1 MEESWSSQEDKR
13 MKTKNDI
20 LIKVLSLGVGLA
32 VGIVLIAKVFFEL
45 SYDSF
50 YKDIDRVYTINTWYS
65 QNGDEHDYGQVSG
78 AVAVGF
84 MEEVPGVEVGTR
96 TTSVF
101 NGDIYLDEEGNKL
114 KATLVC
120 ADTCFFQVFERPI
133 LAGDPAKILGKWG
146 GVMVSRSFAEKL
158 MDEMPGRA
166 GHDGN
171 VTPDLIGGLS
181 SVIGKVIYNEDME
194 GLKLPIEGVF
204 EDFPK
209 NGSLSYDILLSMDT
223 YGKQSTDNW
232 LGNDRYKGYV
242 KLMPG
247 VDPNTLTDAIRKM
260 QEAHQPVAQ
269 MEAQGMRLTYFLKPF
284 SKMHT
289 SMPEVKSQVILLSIV
304 AALLILISLLNYILI
319 VISSMVKRSKEV
331 GVRKCYGAESK
342 HIYGM
347 LSKEALLHIA
357 LSLALA
363 AAIIFAGRSIIE
375 NLLGVPFQTLLVSR
389 SILAIGLVILFV
401 LVISI
406 VVPAE
411 LYQRIPVCAA
421 LKNYT
426 ENSRSWKLGLLSVQ
440 VLINVFLVV
449 MMLIIGR
456 QYQKVNHSN
465 PGYDYKNLFY
475 INMFDGDR
483 QAQVRAVETLR
494 SLPEVSG
501 VATSYNLPYEGSNG
515 DNIYLPDDER
525 ELFNVADQYDCSEG
539 FYELMGIEFVDGRA
553 PRDST
558 EMAVDEKFVARMADF
573 ADWSDGAVGKQVC
586 ITGHDHPVVLSNN
599 MGVTP
604 YTISGV
610 YKSYLIGNLT
620 RVDPRPSVLFRAEIG
635 SMSSWMPHILFKI
648 PGQDGNDEKDMA
660 RNADGRPGRFDRP
673 SLDKVREALEQA
685 LEGREINIISYE
697 EQMRAAY
704 DDSKKMRNT
713 MALGAVFSLLIAL
726 LGLIGFIKDESL
738 RRSKEMAVR
747 KINGGTTRDIL
758 GAFAK
763 DILVLSTVMALIA
776 CIAAFFVAH
785 KWLEQFAEKVSLNP
799 LYFLGGAIL
808 VLLIVLGVVVLNC
821 LRIARA
827 NPVESLKNE

>member
-1 MEESWSSQEDKR
+1 
-13 MKTKNDI
+13 MKKNSDI

-78 AVAVGF
+78 AVSVGF

-96 TTSVF
+96 TTYVF
-101 NGDIYLDEEGNKL
+101 NGDTYLDEDGNKL

-120 ADTCFFQVFERPI
+120 ADTCFFKVFDRPI
-133 LAGDPAKILGKWG
+133 LAGDPAKVLGKWG
-146 GVMVSRSFAEKL
+146 SVMVSRSFAEK
-158 MDEMPGRA
+158 M
-166 GHDGN
+166 
-171 VTPDLIGGLS
+171 GG
-181 SVIGKVIYNEDME
+181 VQEAIGKQVYNEDME
-194 GLKLPIEGVF
+194 GLKLSIEGVF

-247 VDPNTLTDAIRKM
+247 VNPNTLSDAIRKM
-260 QEAHQPVAQ
+260 QEAHQPVTE
-269 MEAQGMRLTYFLKPF
+269 METKGLRLTYFLKPF

-363 AAIIFAGRSIIE
+363 AAIIFAGRGIIE
-375 NLLGVPFQTLLVSR
+375 NLLGVPFQTLLVTR

-411 LYQRIPVCAA
+411 LYQRIPVDAA

-426 ENSRSWKLGLLSVQ
+426 ENSRRWKLGLLGVQ

-494 SLPEVSG
+494 RLPEVSG
-501 VATSYNLPYEGSNG
+501 VAASYNLPYEGSNG

-539 FYELMGIEFVDGRA
+539 FYDLMGIEFVDGRA

-558 EMAVDEKFVARMADF
+558 EMAVDEKFVAKMADF
-573 ADWSDGAVGKQVC
+573 VDWSDGAVGKRVC
-586 ITGHDHPVVLSNN
+586 ITGHDHPIVLSND

-620 RVDPRPSVLFRAEIG
+620 RVDLRPSVLFRAEIG
-635 SMSSWMPHILFKI
+635 SMSSWMPHILFKVD
-648 PGQDGNDEKDMA
+648 PKA
-660 RNADGRPGRFDRP
+660 LP
-673 SLDKVREALEQA
+673 KVQSALTQA

-726 LGLIGFIKDESL
+726 LGLIGFIQDESL

-747 KINGGTTRDIL
+747 KINGATTRDIL
-758 GAFAK
+758 SVFAK
-763 DILVLSTVMALIA
+763 DIMILSAVMAVIA

-799 LYFLGGAIL
+799 LYFLGGALL
-808 VLLIVLGVVVLNC
+808 VLAIVLGVVVLNC

>member
-1 MEESWSSQEDKR
+1 MRHNS
-13 MKTKNDI
+13 DI

-65 QNGDEHDYGQVSG
+65 HQGEEKDYGQVSG

-96 TTSVF
+96 TTYVF
-101 NGDIYLDEEGNKL
+101 DGDTYLDEDGNKL
-114 KATLVC
+114 KGTLVC
-120 ADTCFFQVFERPI
+120 ADTCFFQVFDRPI
-133 LAGDPAKILGKWG
+133 LVGNPVKILGKWG
-146 GVMVSRSFAEKL
+146 GVMISRSFAEKL
-158 MDEMPGRA
+158 
-166 GHDGN
+166 
-171 VTPDLIGGLS
+171 GG
-181 SVIGKVIYNEDME
+181 VQECIGKQICNADMV

-209 NGSLSYDILLSMDT
+209 NGSLDYDILLSMDT
-223 YGKQSTDNW
+223 YGKNSTDNW

-260 QEAHQPVAQ
+260 QEAHQPLERI
-269 MEAQGMRLTYFLKPF
+269 EAQGTSLRYFLKPF
-284 SKMHT
+284 STLHT
-289 SMPEVKSQVILLSIV
+289 SDPDVKSQVILLSIV

-331 GVRKCYGAESK
+331 GVRKCYGAEGK

-347 LSKEALLHIA
+347 LTKEALLHIV
-357 LSLALA
+357 LSLVLA
-363 AAIIFAGRSIIE
+363 AVIIFAGRSIVE
-375 NLLGVPFQTLLVSR
+375 NLLGVPFQTLLVPQ
-389 SILAIGLVILFV
+389 SIMAIAAVILLV

-411 LYQRIPVCAA
+411 LYQRVPVYAA

-426 ENSRSWKLGLLSVQ
+426 ENSRNWKLGLLGVQ

-456 QYQKVNHSN
+456 QYQKVSN
-465 PGYDYKNLFY
+465 ADTGYDYKNLYYFD
-475 INMFDGDR
+475 MFDGDR
-483 QAQVRAVETLR
+483 QALTRAAQTLR
-494 SLPEVSG
+494 SLPEVSA
-501 VATSYNLPYEGSNG
+501 VAAAYNLPFEGSNG
-515 DNIYLPDDER
+515 DNVYLPNDDR
-525 ELFNVADQYDCSEG
+525 ELFNIADQYECSPD
-539 FYELMGIEFVDGRA
+539 FYDLMGIQFLEGRA
-553 PRDST
+553 PRDSS
-558 EMAVDEKFVARMADF
+558 EIVVDEKFVTKMAEF
-573 ADWSDGAVGKQVC
+573 TDWSDGAVGKQVF
-586 ITGHDHPVVLSNN
+586 ITGHDRSSD
-599 MGVTP
+599 TERR
-604 YTISGV
+604 YFTISGV
-610 YKSYLIGNLT
+610 YKSYIIGNLT
-620 RVDPRPSVLFRAEIG
+620 GVDPRPSALFYGEIG
-635 SMSSWMPHILFKI
+635 SMSSWMPHTF
-648 PGQDGNDEKDMA
+648 
-660 RNADGRPGRFDRP
+660 F
-673 SLDKVREALEQA
+673 KVRPEALPKIRQALEQA
-685 LEGREINIISYE
+685 LEGREINILSYE

-704 DDSKKMRNT
+704 ADSKKMRNT
-713 MALGAVFSLLIAL
+713 MAIGAVFSLLIAL
-726 LGLIGFIKDESL
+726 LGLIGFIRDESL

-747 KINGGTTRDIL
+747 KINGATTRDIL
-758 GAFAK
+758 GVFAV
-763 DILVLSTVMALIA
+763 DILKLSGVMAVIA

-799 LYFLGGAIL
+799 LYFIGGALL

>member
-1 MEESWSSQEDKR
+1 MRHNS
-13 MKTKNDI
+13 DI

-50 YKDIDRVYTINTWYS
+50 YKDIDRVYSIYTWYS
-65 QNGDEHDYGQVSG
+65 QNGDENDYGQVSG

-96 TTSVF
+96 TTYVF
-101 NGDIYLDEEGNKL
+101 HDVDTYLDEDGNKL

-120 ADTCFFQVFERPI
+120 ADTCFFKVFDRPI
-133 LAGDPAKILGKWG
+133 LAGDPIKALAKYGT
-146 GVMVSRSFAEKL
+146 VMVSRSFAEK
-158 MDEMPGRA
+158 MGGVQECIGQQICNRDA
-166 GHDGN
+166 A
-171 VTPDLIGGLS
+171 DL
-181 SVIGKVIYNEDME
+181 KFT
-194 GLKLPIEGVF
+194 IEGVF

-209 NGSLSYDILLSMDT
+209 NGSLDYDILLSMAT
-223 YGKQSTDNW
+223 YSEWSTTNW

-247 VDPNTLTDAIRKM
+247 VDPNTLSDGIRKM
-260 QEAHQPVAQ
+260 QEAHQSIEEL
-269 MEAQGMRLTYFLKPF
+269 EAIGLSLTYFLKPF
-284 SKMHT
+284 SSLHT
-289 SMPEVKSQVILLSIV
+289 SNREVKTQVILLSIV

-319 VISSMVKRSKEV
+319 VISSLVKRSKEV

-375 NLLGVPFQTLLVSR
+375 NLLGVPFQTLLVPR

-406 VVPAE
+406 IVPAE
-411 LYQRIPVCAA
+411 LYKRIPVDAA

-426 ENSRSWKLGLLSVQ
+426 ENSRRWKLGLLGVQ

-456 QYQKVNHSN
+456 QYQKVSNSN
-465 PGYDYKNLFY
+465 PGYDYENLFY
-475 INMFDGDR
+475 VDIFGGDY
-483 QAQVRAVETLR
+483 QEHVRAVQMLEGL
-494 SLPEVSG
+494 SEVTG
-501 VATSYNLPYEGSNG
+501 VATSYNLPYQGASGN
-515 DNIYLPDDER
+515 NVHIPDDQR
-525 ELFNVADQYDCSEG
+525 ELFNIADQYDCSDG
-539 FYELMGIEFVDGRA
+539 FFELMGIPFIEGRA
-553 PRDST
+553 PKGDL
-558 EMAVDEKFVARMADF
+558 EIAVDEKFVARMADF
-573 ADWSDGAVGKQVC
+573 TDWSDGAVGKQVF
-586 ITGHDHPVVLSNN
+586 ITEHGPVTDD
-599 MGVTP
+599 GIPYYYTVT
-604 YTISGV
+604 GV
-610 YKSYLIGNLT
+610 YKSYLIGNLQG
-620 RVDPRPSVLFRAEIG
+620 VDPRPSVMFHGEIG
-635 SMSSWMPHILFKI
+635 KDYMPHILFKVD
-648 PGQDGNDEKDMA
+648 PKALPKVKD
-660 RNADGRPGRFDRP
+660 
-673 SLDKVREALEQA
+673 ALTQS

-726 LGLIGFIKDESL
+726 LGLIGFIRDESL

-747 KINGGTTRDIL
+747 KINGATTRDIL
-758 GAFAK
+758 SVFAK
-763 DILVLSTVMALIA
+763 DIMKLSAVMAVIA
-776 CIAAFFVAH
+776 CVAAFFVAH
-785 KWLEQFAEKVSLNP
+785 KWLEQFAEKASLNP

-821 LRIARA
+821 LRIAKA

>member
-1 MEESWSSQEDKR
+1 MRHNSG
-13 MKTKNDI
+13 I

-50 YKDIDRVYTINTWYS
+50 YKDIDRVYSIYTWYS
-65 QNGDEHDYGQVSG
+65 QNGDENDYGQVSG

-96 TTSVF
+96 TTYVF
-101 NGDIYLDEEGNKL
+101 HDVDTYLDEDGNKL

-120 ADTCFFQVFERPI
+120 ADTCFFKVFDRPI
-133 LAGDPAKILGKWG
+133 LAGDPIKALAKYGT
-146 GVMVSRSFAEKL
+146 VMVSRSFAEK
-158 MDEMPGRA
+158 MGGVQECIGQQICNRD
-166 GHDGN
+166 
-171 VTPDLIGGLS
+171 VVDL
-181 SVIGKVIYNEDME
+181 KFT
-194 GLKLPIEGVF
+194 IEGVF
-204 EDFPK
+204 EDFPD
-209 NGSLSYDILLSMDT
+209 NGTLDYDILLSMAT
-223 YGKQSTDNW
+223 YGEWSPNNW

-247 VDPNTLTDAIRKM
+247 IDPNTLTDGIRKM
-260 QEAHQPVAQ
+260 QEAHQSIEEL
-269 MEAQGMRLTYFLKPF
+269 EAIGLSLTYFLKPF
-284 SKMHT
+284 SSLHT
-289 SMPEVKSQVILLSIV
+289 SNREVKTQVILLSIV

-319 VISSMVKRSKEV
+319 VISSLVKRSKEV

-375 NLLGVPFQTLLVSR
+375 NLLGVPFQTLLVPR

-406 VVPAE
+406 IVPAE
-411 LYQRIPVCAA
+411 LYKRIPVDAA

-426 ENSRSWKLGLLSVQ
+426 ENSRRWKLGLLGVQ

-456 QYQKVNHSN
+456 QYQKVSNSN
-465 PGYDYKNLFY
+465 PGYDYENLFY
-475 INMFDGDR
+475 VDIFGGDY
-483 QAQVRAVETLR
+483 QEHVRAVQMLEGL
-494 SLPEVSG
+494 SEVTG
-501 VATSYNLPYEGSNG
+501 VATSYNLPYRGASGN
-515 DNIYLPDDER
+515 NVHIPDDQR
-525 ELFNVADQYDCSEG
+525 ELFNIADQYDCSDG
-539 FYELMGIEFVDGRA
+539 FFELMGIPFIEGRA
-553 PRDST
+553 PKGDL
-558 EMAVDEKFVARMADF
+558 EIAVDEKFVARMAEF
-573 ADWSDGAVGKQVC
+573 TDWSDGAVGKQVF
-586 ITGHDHPVVLSNN
+586 ITEHGPVTDD
-599 MGVTP
+599 GIPYYYTVT
-604 YTISGV
+604 GV
-610 YKSYLIGNLT
+610 YKSYLIGNLQG
-620 RVDPRPSVLFRAEIG
+620 VDPRPSVMFHGEIG
-635 SMSSWMPHILFKI
+635 KDYMPHILFKVD
-648 PGQDGNDEKDMA
+648 PKALPKVKD
-660 RNADGRPGRFDRP
+660 
-673 SLDKVREALEQA
+673 ALTQS

-726 LGLIGFIKDESL
+726 LGLIGFIRDESL

-747 KINGGTTRDIL
+747 KINGATTRDIL
-758 GAFAK
+758 SVFAK
-763 DILVLSTVMALIA
+763 DIMKLSAVMAVIA
-776 CIAAFFVAH
+776 CLAAFFVAH

-799 LYFLGGAIL
+799 LYFIGGALL

-821 LRIARA
+821 LKIARA